1 MQIFVVEEN
10 NMVVFGLHIQC
21 QLEDI
26 LVDTETYPYYVW
38 KRKWVTE
45 MLTSRVKLLKK
56 TF

>member
-26 LVDTETYPYYVW
+26 LVDTETYPYYAW